1 MYAKEIFMDE
11 KLFLSEV
18 EGVLSSQKEVAFTLK
33 TKDDRT
39 LETTSM
45 PLFRGEQFS
54 GKVVYVEDITSTISK
69 KRQRNFQL
77 ILFPIYKVL
86 PAYL

>member
-1 MYAKEIFMDE
+1 MDE